1 MENFYE
7 ILTILNKFIF
17 ILFLYT
23 VDSLLFKSE
32 IFLWK
37 ITETYAFLIYLYTEI
52 PIHFL
57 SESSIDIFLIRRIWH
72 YLFLKI
78 LQNNHKIMH
87 MKFSWNWRI
96 TAQEIWLLNY
106 SNFLSPN
113 SIHHS
118 PLKNTNSTTRSNY
131 NFIVS
136 KINKIH
142 HMSQIKKNT

>member
-37 ITETYAFLIYLYTEI
+37 KETITETYAFLIYLYTEI

-57 SESSIDIFLIRRIWH
+57 SESSIDIFFNTS
-72 YLFLKI
+72 YLTLSLLEI
-78 LQNNHKIMH
+78 LQNKLCI
-87 MKFSWNWRI
+87 WNFP
-96 TAQEIWLLNY
+96 EIEE
-106 SNFLSPN
+106 
-113 SIHHS
+113 S
-118 PLKNTNSTTRSNY
+118 PLKKFDYWTIPIFSLLIP
-131 NFIVS
+131 FIILLS
-136 KINKIH
+136 KT
-142 HMSQIKKNT
+142 QIQLREAITISSWAR

>member
-37 ITETYAFLIYLYTEI
+37 KETITETYAFLIYLYTEI

-57 SESSIDIFLIRRIWH
+57 SESSIDIFLIRRI
-72 YLFLKI
+72 
-78 LQNNHKIMH
+78 
-87 MKFSWNWRI
+87 
-96 TAQEIWLLNY
+96 
-106 SNFLSPN
+106 
-113 SIHHS
+113 
-118 PLKNTNSTTRSNY
+118 
-131 NFIVS
+131 
-136 KINKIH
+136 
-142 HMSQIKKNT
+142 